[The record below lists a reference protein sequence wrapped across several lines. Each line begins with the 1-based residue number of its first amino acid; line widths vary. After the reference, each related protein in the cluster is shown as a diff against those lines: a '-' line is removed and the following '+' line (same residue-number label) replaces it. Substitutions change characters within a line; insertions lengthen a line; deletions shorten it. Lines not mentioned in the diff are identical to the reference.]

1 MRNNN
6 SAAKAAR
13 LTYPEQA
20 SQESK
25 EEYYVFS
32 NSPSAFGP
40 WNKSPAYQGL
50 GSLEWMQTPPQ
61 LTSVFDPS

>member
-1 MRNNN
+1 MRTNN
-6 SAAKAAR
+6 SAAKAAH
-13 LTYPEQA
+13 LTDPEQA

-40 WNKSPAYQGL
+40 
-50 GSLEWMQTPPQ
+50 
-61 LTSVFDPS
+61 

>member
-1 MRNNN
+1 MRTNN
-6 SAAKAAR
+6 SAAKAAH
-13 LTYPEQA
+13 LTDPEQA

-50 GSLEWMQTPPQ
+50 ASLEQTQTPPQ
-61 LTSVFDPS
+61 LTSVFDSS